1 MSTSLHPIKL
11 LHRTDA
17 ELTTIYH
24 CVLLMD
30 VSDDNQSLKT
40 TRRIPSHRT
49 HLDTIESGVGLFV
62 IDAVMKASDAE
73 SFGNFVIT
81 TSDGTRFFLYW
92 KAFKQQMFLC
102 VSKLP
107 LLSFSRQLFNL
118 LSDEAPSSI
127 YRILTCL
134 CETPIYPCPG
144 LSYEV
149 CFSNGNAVIDF
160 SEIEQVNDS
169 DSNNI
174 VLRAFSPRMMVS
186 AWEALILERKV
197 LVVTS
202 IPSILGPCCEFLRR
216 LTLPLASINTFVPYL
231 PIQLIQAIEAPF
243 PYLLGADMKD
253 LLDSQVDVSETV
265 IIDLDN
271 RSVVPPSN
279 NSSYPN
285 IKPPDKMIIQ
295 MLEEL
300 NVMLFTPLGQWS
312 SRTKD
317 ANLVLPTRQI
327 Y

>member
-1 MSTSLHPIKL
+1 MSKI
-11 LHRTDA
+11 
-17 ELTTIYH
+17 
-24 CVLLMD
+24 
-30 VSDDNQSLKT
+30 
-40 TRRIPSHRT
+40 
-49 HLDTIESGVGLFV
+49 
-62 IDAVMKASDAE
+62 
-73 SFGNFVIT
+73 
-81 TSDGTRFFLYW
+81 
-92 KAFKQQMFLC
+92 
-102 VSKLP
+102 P

-118 LSDEAPSSI
+118 IILSDEAPSSI

-243 PYLLGADMKD
+243 LYLHGAD
-253 LLDSQVDVSETV
+253 
-265 IIDLDN
+265 
-271 RSVVPPSN
+271 
-279 NSSYPN
+279 
-285 IKPPDKMIIQ
+285 
-295 MLEEL
+295 
-300 NVMLFTPLGQWS
+300 
-312 SRTKD
+312 
-317 ANLVLPTRQI
+317 
-327 Y
+327 